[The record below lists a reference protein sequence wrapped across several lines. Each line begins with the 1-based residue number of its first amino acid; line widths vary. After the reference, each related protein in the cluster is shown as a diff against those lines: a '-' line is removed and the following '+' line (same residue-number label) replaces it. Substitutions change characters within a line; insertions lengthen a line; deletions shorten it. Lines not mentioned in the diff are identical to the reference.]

1 VHPIAKKSL
10 GWAVA
15 LFVVGGFLVALGPIC
30 TPPPPAGA
38 VNASAEPGMRV
49 LSVVLTIVRTGLIPL
64 GAALVGA
71 AVVIQALSGEHPP
84 RE

>member
-1 VHPIAKKSL
+1 
-10 GWAVA
+10 
-15 LFVVGGFLVALGPIC
+15 
-30 TPPPPAGA
+30 
-38 VNASAEPGMRV
+38 MRV

>member
-1 VHPIAKKSL
+1 M
-10 GWAVA
+10 A
-15 LFVVGGFLVALGPIC
+15 LFVVGGFLVAVGPDLY
-30 TPPPPAGA
+30 TALAGA

-64 GAALVGA
+64 GAALFGA